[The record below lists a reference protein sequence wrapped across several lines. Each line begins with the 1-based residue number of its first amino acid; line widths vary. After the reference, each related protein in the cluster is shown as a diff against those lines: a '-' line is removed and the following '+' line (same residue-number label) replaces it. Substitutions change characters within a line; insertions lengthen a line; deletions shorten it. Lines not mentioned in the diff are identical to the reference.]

1 MKNVL
6 YIYGYGSNEN
16 SGTRQSLQN
25 VLGSNY
31 KVESIYYEQLQPNEA
46 IEYLSNYV
54 ENNNFAAVIGS
65 SLGGFYAL
73 SIWQPDIPTIVINP
87 CMKPSIELPKIG
99 CPAEIAARFKDFEK
113 WDNVKNVKKKVFG
126 LFGTDDELIDYHC
139 LFGKLFGTDSFS
151 FFSSSHR
158 PTENQLLKVKD
169 LIEKHI

>member
-1 MKNVL
+1 MKKVL

-54 ENNNFAAVIGS
+54 ENNNFAVVIGS

-99 CPAEIAARFKDFEK
+99 CPAEIAVRFKDFEK

-158 PTENQLLKVKD
+158 PTEHQLLKVKD